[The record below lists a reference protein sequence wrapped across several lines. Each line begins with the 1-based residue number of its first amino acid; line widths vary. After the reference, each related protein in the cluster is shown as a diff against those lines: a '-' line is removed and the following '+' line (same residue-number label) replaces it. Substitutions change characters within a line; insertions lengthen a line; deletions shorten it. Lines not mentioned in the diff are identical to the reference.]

1 MVDVPAPIAAV
12 VLDFDGLILDTET
25 PVFEAWRAAF
35 SGHGQELSLDEWQHS
50 LGTNGGFDA
59 MARLLDLTGGAVDRE
74 AVLSE
79 VHEANRRACDAQ
91 PLLPGVE
98 ALLAEAQGL
107 GLGRAVASSSSRAWV
122 LGWLA
127 RHGIVERFQVVC
139 GRDDVAQVKP
149 APDLFLLAAERLGM
163 APAACLVFEDSPNGM
178 RAARAAGMRC
188 VAVPNALTRQLSLPD
203 PDLVVASLAERSL
216 ASILAELS
224 R

>member
-1 MVDVPAPIAAV
+1 MLAPIAAV

-35 SGHGQELSLDEWQHS
+35 SGHGQELSLDDWQHS
-50 LGTNGGFDA
+50 LGTNGGFDP

-74 AVLSE
+74 AVLRE
-79 VHEANRRACDAQ
+79 VQEANRRACDAQ

-98 ALLAEAQGL
+98 TLLAEAQGL

-127 RHGIVERFQVVC
+127 RHGIGERFQVVC

-149 APDLFLLAAERLGM
+149 APDLFLLAAERLGI